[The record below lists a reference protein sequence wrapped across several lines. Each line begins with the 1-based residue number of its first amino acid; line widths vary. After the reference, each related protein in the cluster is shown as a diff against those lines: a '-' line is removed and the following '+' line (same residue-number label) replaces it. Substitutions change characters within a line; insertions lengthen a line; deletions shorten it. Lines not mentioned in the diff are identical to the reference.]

1 MSSLSSPRAVLSCI
15 MYSVIEL
22 KYLSALLMSLEPF
35 STSRA
40 LFRMILSL
48 IKVIHL
54 LLQVVFVL
62 PLTVELVG
70 IASVDFPELLLEVGG
85 QVNGGVQVFP
95 DQGIVLHIPN
105 T

>member
-22 KYLSALLMSLEPF
+22 KYFSALLMSLEPF

-48 IKVIHL
+48 IKVIHF
-54 LLQVVFVL
+54 VFCYRL
-62 PLTVELVG
+62 FLCYL
-70 IASVDFPELLLEVGG
+70 
-85 QVNGGVQVFP
+85 
-95 DQGIVLHIPN
+95 
-105 T
+105 